1 MKTIEMDL
9 TERQHCVLILS
20 EQKTNPLDS
29 QILFNIYSKIKMSRT
44 EELQTGLKFQSGVG
58 WTWTMPEGT
67 EPVTVELEDE
77 EARKLHAILTS
88 WTGYGMFDSAWNNPL
103 IKKLV

>member
-1 MKTIEMDL
+1 
-9 TERQHCVLILS
+9 
-20 EQKTNPLDS
+20 
-29 QILFNIYSKIKMSRT
+29 
-44 EELQTGLKFQSGVG
+44 
-58 WTWTMPEGT
+58 MPEGT